1 MIGPSVNGFFN
12 GMILSA
18 KFLHNE
24 VSENRNNSVLIRLN
38 SPTGATN
45 PDRRPIVLGLAIDRS
60 WSMKG
65 EKLEAVIQSASSL
78 VNWLTR
84 RDFLSVV
91 AYAEDIHVIQP
102 IVQLVEKTSIVNRI
116 HTILPGTSTNLSGGW
131 LHTLR
136 GLELFSDATVYK
148 RAILLTDGNPT
159 QGITDPIDLIQIA
172 SDHYKKGI
180 STTVIGFGDDFNEIL
195 LKDIADAG
203 GGNFYYIENPEG
215 TGDIFFR
222 EFGDIGS
229 LYAQSIETKVLFGK
243 DVEFLELI
251 SDIPFYTEM
260 DPEQPS
266 RIRAIV
272 LQCGDMRADDIRNI
286 VLRVRTH
293 PENVIQNSN
302 KEFGIKI
309 TGSFYNLSDKMK
321 LENIQFDLNPDWKSE
336 SMKEDADV
344 VVETIVARS
353 GKTLKKASSLI
364 KEGSLDEA
372 SKVLSAL
379 IREVDHQIDLAPEVM
394 TSLKS
399 RLETLESKIK
409 ENSKTAGKHLMAGAS
424 DIQYR
429 NIDPISEDIEYHDQ
443 IFAYQSTGD
452 IDLYKCPELK
462 GNIQEKMHEG
472 FRFVI
477 INLKA
482 SSYIDSSA
490 IGTLIQISGWLK
502 RRGGELVVSDLRD
515 SVKKVFSITRLESHI
530 RVAETEEAA
539 RVIIND
545 VIQERSI

>member
-1 MIGPSVNGFFN
+1 
-12 GMILSA
+12 MILSA
-18 KFLHNE
+18 KFLHNA

-38 SPTGATN
+38 SPTGAAN

-84 RDFLSVV
+84 RDFLSVI

-102 IVQLVEKTSIVNRI
+102 IVQLVEKSSIINRI
-116 HTILPGTSTNLSGGW
+116 HTIQPGTSTNLSGGW

-136 GLELFSDATVYK
+136 GLELFSDSTVYK

-159 QGITDPIDLIQIA
+159 QGITDPLDLIQIA
-172 SDHYKKGI
+172 GDHYKKGI

-203 GGNFYYIENPEG
+203 GGNFYYIESPEA

-229 LYAQSIETKVLFGK
+229 LYAQSIETKVQFGS
-243 DVEFLELI
+243 DVEFLELL
-251 SDIPFYTEM
+251 SDISYYTEL
-260 DPEQPS
+260 DPEQSS
-266 RIRAIV
+266 RTKAII

-286 VLRVRTH
+286 VLKVRTH
-293 PENVIQNSN
+293 PENLINN
-302 KEFGIKI
+302 ADKESGISVAS
-309 TGSFYNLSDKMK
+309 SFYNLSERMK
-321 LENIQFDLNPDWKSE
+321 LEKVSFQLKPDWKST
-336 SMKEDADV
+336 SIKEDADV
-344 VVETIVARS
+344 IVESIVAKS
-353 GKTLKKASSLI
+353 GKMLKKASSLI
-364 KEGSLDEA
+364 KEGSLEDA
-372 SKVLSAL
+372 SKVLTSL
-379 IREVDHQIDLAPEVM
+379 IKDVDNQLDLAPDVM
-394 TSLKS
+394 GSLKS
-399 RLETLESKIK
+399 RLEALEAKIK
-409 ENSKTAGKHLMAGAS
+409 ENSKTAGKHLMAGAY

-429 NIDPISEDIEYHDQ
+429 TIDPISEEVEYHDH
-443 IFAYQSTGD
+443 IFVYKSVGD

-462 GNIQEKMHEG
+462 SNVQEKMLEG
-472 FRFVI
+472 YRFVI
-477 INLKA
+477 INLKS

-502 RRGGELVVSDLRD
+502 RRGGELIVSDLRD

-530 RVAETEEAA
+530 RVADTEEAA
-539 RVIIND
+539 RLIVSD
-545 VIQERSI
+545 VIQERSL

>member
-1 MIGPSVNGFFN
+1 
-12 GMILSA
+12 MILSA
-18 KFLHNE
+18 KFLHNA

-38 SPTGATN
+38 SPTGAAN

-84 RDFLSVV
+84 RDFLSVI

-102 IVQLVEKTSIVNRI
+102 IVQLVEKSSIINRI
-116 HTILPGTSTNLSGGW
+116 HTIQPGTSTNLSGGW

-136 GLELFSDATVYK
+136 GLELFSDSTVYK

-159 QGITDPIDLIQIA
+159 QGITDPLDLIQIA
-172 SDHYKKGI
+172 GDHYKKGI

-203 GGNFYYIENPEG
+203 GGNFYYIESPEA

-229 LYAQSIETKVLFGK
+229 LYAQSIETKINFGK
-243 DVEFLELI
+243 DVEFLELL
-251 SDIPFYTEM
+251 SDIPYYIEL
-260 DPEQPS
+260 DPDQSS
-266 RIRAIV
+266 RIKTIV
-272 LQCGDMRADDIRNI
+272 IQCGDMRADDIRNI
-286 VLRVRTH
+286 VLKVKTH
-293 PENVIQNSN
+293 PENLIHNLE
-302 KEFGIKI
+302 KESGVFI
-309 TGSFYNLSDKMK
+309 TSTFYNLSDKMK
-321 LENIQFDLNPDWKSE
+321 LETTEFRLNPDWKSN
-336 SMKEDADV
+336 SIKEDADV
-344 VVETIVARS
+344 IVESIVAKS
-353 GKTLKKASSLI
+353 GKTLKKASALI
-364 KEGSLDEA
+364 KEGSLEDA
-372 SKVLSAL
+372 LKILSSL
-379 IREVDHQIDLAPEVM
+379 IKDVDNQLDLAPDVM
-394 TSLKS
+394 GSLKS
-399 RLETLESKIK
+399 RLEALEAKIK
-409 ENSKTAGKHLMAGAS
+409 ENSKTAGKHLMAGAY

-429 NIDPISEDIEYHDQ
+429 TMDPISEEVEYHDH
-443 IFAYQSTGD
+443 IYVYKSIGD
-452 IDLYKCPELK
+452 IDLYKCPEIK
-462 GNIQEKMHEG
+462 SNVQDKMLEG
-472 FRFVI
+472 YRFVI

-502 RRGGELVVSDLRD
+502 RRGGELIVSDLRD

-539 RVIIND
+539 RSIISD
-545 VIQERSI
+545 VIQERSL

>member
-1 MIGPSVNGFFN
+1 
-12 GMILSA
+12 MILSA
-18 KFLHNE
+18 KFLHNAA
-24 VSENRNNSVLIRLN
+24 SENRNNSVLIRLN
-38 SPTGATN
+38 SPTGAAN

-84 RDFLSVV
+84 RDFLSVI

-102 IVQLVEKTSIVNRI
+102 IVQLVEKSSIINRI
-116 HTILPGTSTNLSGGW
+116 HTIQPGTSTNLSGGW

-136 GLELFSDATVYK
+136 GLELFSDSTVYK

-159 QGITDPIDLIQIA
+159 QGITDPLDLIQIA
-172 SDHYKKGI
+172 GDHYKKGI

-203 GGNFYYIENPEG
+203 GGNFYYIESPEA

-229 LYAQSIETKVLFGK
+229 LYAQSIETKIQFGK
-243 DVEFLELI
+243 DVEFLELL
-251 SDIPFYTEM
+251 SDIPYYTEL
-260 DPEQPS
+260 DPQQSS
-266 RIRAIV
+266 RTKTIV
-272 LQCGDMRADDIRNI
+272 LQCGDMRADDIRNV
-286 VLRVRTH
+286 VLKVRTH
-293 PENVIQNSN
+293 PENLIHNTDEDSGVS
-302 KEFGIKI
+302 I
-309 TGSFYNLSDKMK
+309 TSTFYNLSEKMK
-321 LENIQFDLNPDWKSE
+321 LETVSFRLNPDWKSN
-336 SMKEDADV
+336 STKEDADV
-344 VVETIVARS
+344 IVESIVAKS

-364 KEGSLDEA
+364 KEGSLEDA
-372 SKVLSAL
+372 SKVLTSL
-379 IREVDHQIDLAPEVM
+379 IKDVDNELDLAPDVM
-394 TSLKS
+394 GSLKS
-399 RLETLESKIK
+399 RLEALETKIK
-409 ENSKTAGKHLMAGAS
+409 ENSKTAGKHLMAGAY

-429 NIDPISEDIEYHDQ
+429 TIDPISEEVEYHDH
-443 IFAYQSTGD
+443 IYVYKSIGD

-462 GNIQEKMHEG
+462 SNVQEKMLEG
-472 FRFVI
+472 YRFVI

-502 RRGGELVVSDLRD
+502 RRGGELIVSDLRD

-530 RVAETEEAA
+530 RVADTEEAA
-539 RVIIND
+539 RLIVSA
-545 VIQERSI
+545 VIQERSL

>member
-1 MIGPSVNGFFN
+1 
-12 GMILSA
+12 MILSA
-18 KFLHNE
+18 KFLHNA

-38 SPTGATN
+38 SPTGAAN

-84 RDFLSVV
+84 RDFLSVI

-102 IVQLVEKTSIVNRI
+102 IVQLVEKSSIINRI
-116 HTILPGTSTNLSGGW
+116 HTIQPGTSTNLSGGW

-136 GLELFSDATVYK
+136 GLELFSDSTVYK

-159 QGITDPIDLIQIA
+159 QGITDPLDLIQIA
-172 SDHYKKGI
+172 GDHYKKGI

-203 GGNFYYIENPEG
+203 GGNFYYIESPEA

-229 LYAQSIETKVLFGK
+229 LYAQSIETKVQFGS
-243 DVEFLELI
+243 DVEFLELL
-251 SDIPFYTEM
+251 SDIPYYTEL
-260 DPEQPS
+260 DPEQSS
-266 RIRAIV
+266 RTKAIV

-286 VLRVRTH
+286 VLKVRTH
-293 PENVIQNSN
+293 PENLIHNAD
-302 KEFGIKI
+302 KESGISVAS
-309 TGSFYNLSDKMK
+309 SFYNLSEKMK
-321 LENIQFDLNPDWKSE
+321 LEKVSFQLNPDWKST
-336 SMKEDADV
+336 SIKEDADV
-344 VVETIVARS
+344 IVESIVAKS
-353 GKTLKKASSLI
+353 GKMLKKASSLI
-364 KEGSLDEA
+364 KEGSLEDA
-372 SKVLSAL
+372 SKVLTSL
-379 IREVDHQIDLAPEVM
+379 IKDVDNQLDLAPDVM
-394 TSLKS
+394 GSLKS
-399 RLETLESKIK
+399 RLEALEAKIK
-409 ENSKTAGKHLMAGAS
+409 ENSKTAGKHLMAGAY

-429 NIDPISEDIEYHDQ
+429 TIDPISEEVEYHDH
-443 IFAYQSTGD
+443 IFVYKSVGD

-462 GNIQEKMHEG
+462 SNVQEKMLEG
-472 FRFVI
+472 YRFVI
-477 INLKA
+477 INLKS

-502 RRGGELVVSDLRD
+502 RRGGELIVSDLRD

-539 RVIIND
+539 RLIVSD
-545 VIQERSI
+545 VIQERSL

>member
-1 MIGPSVNGFFN
+1 
-12 GMILSA
+12 MILSA
-18 KFLHNE
+18 KFLHNA

-38 SPTGATN
+38 SPTGAAN

-102 IVQLVEKTSIVNRI
+102 IVQLVEKTSIINRI
-116 HTILPGTSTNLSGGW
+116 HTIQPGTSTNLSGGW

-136 GLELFSDATVYK
+136 GLELFSDSTVYK

-159 QGITDPIDLIQIA
+159 QGITDPLDLIQIA
-172 SDHYKKGI
+172 GDHYKKGI

-203 GGNFYYIENPEG
+203 GGNFYYIESPES

-229 LYAQSIETKVLFGK
+229 LYAQSIETKIHFGK
-243 DVEFLELI
+243 DVEFLELL
-251 SDIPFYTEM
+251 SDIPYYTEL
-260 DPEQPS
+260 DPDQSS
-266 RIRAIV
+266 RIKTIV
-272 LQCGDMRADDIRNI
+272 LQCGDMRADDIRNVVI
-286 VLRVRTH
+286 KVKTH
-293 PENVIQNSN
+293 PENLIHNLE
-302 KEFGIKI
+302 KESGVSI
-309 TGSFYNLSDKMK
+309 TSTFYNLSDKMK
-321 LENIQFDLNPDWKSE
+321 LETSEFQLNPDWKSN
-336 SMKEDADV
+336 SIKEDADV
-344 VVETIVARS
+344 IVESIVAKS
-353 GKTLKKASSLI
+353 GKALKKASSLI
-364 KEGSLDEA
+364 KEGSLEDA
-372 SKVLSAL
+372 SKVLTSL
-379 IREVDHQIDLAPEVM
+379 IKDVDNQLDLAPDVM
-394 TSLKS
+394 GSLKS
-399 RLETLESKIK
+399 RLEALEAKIK
-409 ENSKTAGKHLMAGAS
+409 ENSKTAGKHLMAGAY

-429 NIDPISEDIEYHDQ
+429 TIDPISEEVEYHDHVF
-443 IFAYQSTGD
+443 IYKSVGD

-462 GNIQEKMHEG
+462 SNVQEKMLEG
-472 FRFVI
+472 YRFVI
-477 INLKA
+477 INLKS

-502 RRGGELVVSDLRD
+502 RRGGELIVSDLRD

-530 RVAETEEAA
+530 RVADTEEAA
-539 RVIIND
+539 RLIISD
-545 VIQERSI
+545 VIQERSL

>member
-1 MIGPSVNGFFN
+1 
-12 GMILSA
+12 MILSA
-18 KFLHNE
+18 KFLHNA

-38 SPTGATN
+38 SPTGAAN

-84 RDFLSVV
+84 RDFLSVI

-102 IVQLVEKTSIVNRI
+102 IVQLVEKSSIINRI
-116 HTILPGTSTNLSGGW
+116 HTIQPGTSTNLSGGW

-136 GLELFSDATVYK
+136 GLELFSDSTVYK

-159 QGITDPIDLIQIA
+159 QGITDPLDLIQIA
-172 SDHYKKGI
+172 GDHYKKGI

-203 GGNFYYIENPEG
+203 GGNFYYIESPEA

-229 LYAQSIETKVLFGK
+229 LYAQSIETKVQFGS
-243 DVEFLELI
+243 DVEFLELL
-251 SDIPFYTEM
+251 SDISYYTEL
-260 DPEQPS
+260 DPEQSS
-266 RIRAIV
+266 RTKAIV

-286 VLRVRTH
+286 VLKVRTH
-293 PENVIQNSN
+293 PENLIHNAD
-302 KEFGIKI
+302 KESGISVAS
-309 TGSFYNLSDKMK
+309 SFYNLSEKMK
-321 LENIQFDLNPDWKSE
+321 LEKVSFQLKPDWKST
-336 SMKEDADV
+336 SIKEDADV
-344 VVETIVARS
+344 IVESIVAKS
-353 GKTLKKASSLI
+353 GKMLKKASSLI
-364 KEGSLDEA
+364 KEGSLEDA
-372 SKVLSAL
+372 SKVLTSL
-379 IREVDHQIDLAPEVM
+379 IKDVDNQLDLAPDVM
-394 TSLKS
+394 GSLKS
-399 RLETLESKIK
+399 RLEALEAKIK
-409 ENSKTAGKHLMAGAS
+409 ENSKTAGKHLMAGAY

-429 NIDPISEDIEYHDQ
+429 TIDPISEEVEYHDH
-443 IFAYQSTGD
+443 IFVYKSVGD

-462 GNIQEKMHEG
+462 SNVQEKMLEG
-472 FRFVI
+472 YRFVI
-477 INLKA
+477 INLKS

-502 RRGGELVVSDLRD
+502 RRGGELIVSDLRD

-530 RVAETEEAA
+530 RVADTEEAA
-539 RVIIND
+539 RLIVSD
-545 VIQERSI
+545 VIQERSL